1 MKNGN
6 RLFDIREL
14 NDLTQSEVAKTL
26 NVARQNYSFWE
37 TNAKFIPLIHL
48 NNFCKIHNVSMDY
61 VMKLS
66 NVKESKYNLN
76 EIDKKIVGNNIKKFR
91 KEHNIK
97 QEELAKELN
106 TSQSTISAYESGKT
120 LILTSFAYFICEKY
134 DISLDWLCY
143 NTL

>member
-14 NDLTQSEVAKTL
+14 NDLTQSQIAKTL
-26 NVARQNYSFWE
+26 NVSRQNYSFWE

-66 NVKESKYNLN
+66 NIKESRYNLN
-76 EIDKKIVGNNIKKFR
+76 KIDKKIIGSNIKKFR

-120 LILTSFAYFICEKY
+120 FILTALLLK
-134 DISLDWLCY
+134 
-143 NTL
+143 